1 MAITVQEAQV
11 IFSADGLSQVQT
23 KAGMAGKALD
33 GPVQSAR
40 RVQKNL
46 NELRQNKGLDSVR
59 TKAGAAASA
68 IERTSAAAGA
78 LANRLRSV
86 GGAMSSAGGR
96 VSSAIG
102 GTMGTIAALGAGAA
116 VAGMMSLAAGAE
128 QTAIAFEVL
137 LGSAEKSKAMIDAMR
152 ALDMKTVFGMREL
165 SESAKMMLNFGVAGE
180 EVVPILSMITDI
192 AAGDSQK
199 LEGMTRAFGQMS
211 GAGRLMGQDLNQMI
225 NAGFSPLQ
233 EISKRT
239 GESMAVLKKRMEDGN
254 VSVAEVKQAFVDATS
269 AGGRFAGM
277 NDRMSQT
284 TAGQYAKLKSEVEML
299 AIAMGTTLLPE
310 ANKLLEWARKF
321 FDKTDDMPSTFSKMQ
336 TSVRDW
342 FTETQ
347 EKFEGIGVVVGVTAV
362 HIADKFR
369 DAFDDIV
376 SIAKAAFDWIQANS
390 GKMVDNLAARMRAMK
405 QMLMGQ
411 EVTEFTVPLGEFQ
424 MPELKSGRGSS
435 LMEKIDE
442 ELAAARRIKTDQ
454 LVAEDEANKQKKKGV
469 DETSVDANK
478 RLPKQFASQVK
489 EVAQSK
495 TFSAEAL
502 FASLR
507 ESTLSKQ
514 IGIAQSSLE
523 VQQQQ
528 LIAQQQ
534 TAEGVRN
541 MNMGLA

>member
-11 IFSADGLSQVQT
+11 IFSADGLRQVERQAFIAGLAIDT
-23 KAGMAGKALD
+23 PAKKAGRMQQKLD
-33 GPVQSAR
+33 
-40 RVQKNL
+40 
-46 NELRQNKGLDSVR
+46 ELRRNKGLESVK
-59 TKAGAAASA
+59 TQAATAATAIDKTTLSAGRLSDKL
-68 IERTSAAAGA
+68 RGA
-78 LANRLRSV
+78 
-86 GGAMSSAGGR
+86 GGAFASAGGR

-102 GTMGTIAALGAGAA
+102 GAVGTIAALGAGAA
-116 VAGMMSLAAGAE
+116 VGGMMSLATGAE

-192 AAGDSQK
+192 AAGDAQK

-321 FDKTDDMPSTFSKMQ
+321 FDKTDEMPSTFSKLQ

-347 EKFEGIGVVVGVTAV
+347 EKFEGIGVIVGVTAV
-362 HIADKFR
+362 HIADRFR
-369 DAFDDIV
+369 DAFEDIV

-390 GKMVDNLAARMRAMK
+390 GKMVDNLGARMRAMK
-405 QMLMGQ
+405 QMLLGQ
-411 EVTEFTVPLGEFQ
+411 EVTEFTVPLDEFQ
-424 MPELKSGRGSS
+424 MPELRSGGGSS

-442 ELAAARRIKTDQ
+442 ELAAARRIKADQ
-454 LVAEDEANKQKKKGV
+454 IASEAEGNKPKGK

-478 RLPKQFASQVK
+478 RLPKQFATQMV
-489 EVAQSK
+489 EAGQSK

-507 ESTLSKQ
+507 ESTLKKQ
-514 IGIAQSSLE
+514 LNVAQSSLS

-528 LIAQQQ
+528 LNIQQQ
-534 TAEGVRN
+534 QLQAVQN
-541 MNMGLA
+541 LDMGLA

>member
-23 KAGMAGKALD
+23 KAGMAGRALD
-33 GPVQSAR
+33 RTTTAAG
-40 RVQKNL
+40 
-46 NELRQNKGLDSVR
+46 GLISKLKSVR
-59 TKAGAAASA
+59 LNLGGMGS
-68 IERTSAAAGA
+68 A
-78 LANRLRSV
+78 LA
-86 GGAMSSAGGR
+86 G
-96 VSSAIG
+96 
-102 GTMGTIAALGAGAA
+102 LGAGAA
-116 VAGMMSLAAGAE
+116 VGGMMSLAAGAE

-137 LGSAEKSKAMIDAMR
+137 LGSAEKSKDMIEAMR

-165 SESAKMMLNFGVAGE
+165 SDAAKMMLNFGVAGE
-180 EVVPILSMITDI
+180 DVVPVLSMITDI
-192 AAGDSQK
+192 AAGDSVK
-199 LEGMTRAFGQMS
+199 LEGLTRAFGQVS

-225 NAGFSPLQ
+225 QNGFSPL
-233 EISKRT
+233 ETINKTT
-239 GESMAVLKKRMEDGN
+239 GESMASLKQRMEDGKI
-254 VSVAEVKQAFVDATS
+254 SIDEVRQSFVWATTG
-269 AGGRFAGM
+269 AGRFAGM

-321 FDKTDDMPSTFSKMQ
+321 FDQTDEMPSTFSKLQ

-362 HIADKFR
+362 HIADRFR

-390 GKMVDNLAARMRAMK
+390 GRMVDNLGARMRAMK
-405 QMLMGQ
+405 QMLLGQ
-411 EVTEFTVPLGEFQ
+411 EVTEFTVPLGRFE

-435 LMEKIDE
+435 LMQKIDE
-442 ELAAARRIKTDQ
+442 ELAASRRIKADQ
-454 LVAEDEANKQKKKGV
+454 MVAENEAKKTKKAGK
-469 DETSVDANK
+469 DETSVDPNR
-478 RLPKQFASQVK
+478 RLPKQFATQMA
-489 EVAQSK
+489 EAGQSK

-514 IGIAQSSLE
+514 LGIAQSSLS

-528 LIAQQQ
+528 LKIQEQQLDV
-534 TAEGVRN
+534 AKKLDL
-541 MNMGLA
+541 GLA

>member
-33 GPVQSAR
+33 RTTTAAG
-40 RVQKNL
+40 
-46 NELRQNKGLDSVR
+46 GLVSKLKSVR
-59 TKAGAAASA
+59 LNLGGIGGTLAGLGVGAAA
-68 IERTSAAAGA
+68 G
-78 LANRLRSV
+78 
-86 GGAMSSAGGR
+86 
-96 VSSAIG
+96 
-102 GTMGTIAALGAGAA
+102 
-116 VAGMMSLAAGAE
+116 GMMSLAAGAE

-137 LGSAEKSKAMIDAMR
+137 LGSAEKSKEMIEAMR

-165 SESAKMMLNFGVAGE
+165 SDSAKMMLNFGIAGE
-180 EVVPILSMITDI
+180 EVVPVLSMITDI
-192 AAGDSQK
+192 ASGDSMK
-199 LEGMTRAFGQMS
+199 LEGLTRAFGQIS

-225 NAGFSPLQ
+225 QNGFSPL
-233 EISKRT
+233 ETISKTT
-239 GESMAVLKKRMEDGN
+239 GESMVSLKQRMEDGKI
-254 VSVAEVKQAFVDATS
+254 SIDEVRQSLVWATT
-269 AGGRFAGM
+269 GTGRFAGM

-336 TSVRDW
+336 TATQNW

-347 EKFEGIGVVVGVTAV
+347 EKFEGIGVIVGVTAV

-376 SIAKAAFDWIQANS
+376 SIAKAAFDWIQENS
-390 GKMVDNLAARMRAMK
+390 GKMLDNLGARARAMK

-442 ELAAARRIKTDQ
+442 ELAASRRIKTEQ
-454 LVAEDEANKQKKKGV
+454 LMAENEAAKQKKKGV

-478 RLPKQFASQVK
+478 RLPKQLASQMK
-489 EVAQSK
+489 EMGQSK
-495 TFSAEAL
+495 TFSAEGL

-507 ESTLSKQ
+507 ESTLNKQ
-514 IGIAQSSLE
+514 LNIAQSSLS

-528 LIAQQQ
+528 LNIQQQ
-534 TAEGVRN
+534 QLQAVQN
-541 MNMGLA
+541 LDMGLA

>member
-1 MAITVQEAQV
+1 
-11 IFSADGLSQVQT
+11 
-23 KAGMAGKALD
+23 
-33 GPVQSAR
+33 
-40 RVQKNL
+40 
-46 NELRQNKGLDSVR
+46 
-59 TKAGAAASA
+59 
-68 IERTSAAAGA
+68 
-78 LANRLRSV
+78 
-86 GGAMSSAGGR
+86 
-96 VSSAIG
+96 
-102 GTMGTIAALGAGAA
+102 
-116 VAGMMSLAAGAE
+116 
-128 QTAIAFEVL
+128 
-137 LGSAEKSKAMIDAMR
+137 
-152 ALDMKTVFGMREL
+152 MKTVFGMREL

-192 AAGDSQK
+192 AAGDAQK

-239 GESMAVLKKRMEDGN
+239 GESMAMLKKRMEDGN
-254 VSVAEVKQAFVDATS
+254 ISVAEVKQAFVDATS

-310 ANKLLEWARKF
+310 ANRLLEWARKF
-321 FDKTDDMPSTFSKMQ
+321 FDQTDDMPSTFSKMQ

-347 EKFEGIGVVVGVTAV
+347 EKFEGVGVIVGVTAI
-362 HIADKFR
+362 HIADRFR

-390 GKMVDNLAARMRAMK
+390 GKMVDNLGARMRAMK
-405 QMLMGQ
+405 QMIMGQ
-411 EVTEFTVPLGEFQ
+411 EVTEFVVPLGEFQ

-454 LVAEDEANKQKKKGV
+454 LVAENEAKKSKTGK
-469 DETSVDANK
+469 DETSVDPNK
-478 RLPKQFASQVK
+478 RIPKQFATQMK
-489 EVAQSK
+489 ELGQSK
-495 TFSAEAL
+495 TFSAEGL

-507 ESTLSKQ
+507 ESTLTKQ
-514 IGIAQSSLE
+514 LGIAQSSLS

-528 LIAQQQ
+528 LNVQQQ
-534 TAEGVRN
+534 QLEVAKKLDL
-541 MNMGLA
+541 GLA

>member
-11 IFSADGLSQVQT
+11 IFSADGLAQVQT

-33 GPVQSAR
+33 RTTTAASG
-40 RVQKNL
+40 L
-46 NELRQNKGLDSVR
+46 INKLQSVR
-59 TKAGAAASA
+59 LNLGGMGSTLAG
-68 IERTSAAAGA
+68 
-78 LANRLRSV
+78 
-86 GGAMSSAGGR
+86 
-96 VSSAIG
+96 
-102 GTMGTIAALGAGAA
+102 LGAGAA
-116 VAGMMSLAAGAE
+116 AGGMMSLAAGAE

-137 LGSAEKSKAMIDAMR
+137 LGSTEKSKDMIEAMR

-165 SESAKMMLNFGVAGE
+165 SDAAKMMLNFGVAGE
-180 EVVPILSMITDI
+180 EVVPVLSMITDI
-192 AAGDSQK
+192 AAGDSVK
-199 LEGMTRAFGQMS
+199 LEGLTRAFGQIS

-225 NAGFSPLQ
+225 QNGFSPL
-233 EISKRT
+233 ETISKTT
-239 GESMAVLKKRMEDGN
+239 GESMASLKRRMEEGRISID
-254 VSVAEVKQAFVDATS
+254 EVRQSLVWATT
-269 AGGRFAGM
+269 GTGRFAGM

-321 FDKTDDMPSTFSKMQ
+321 FDQTDEMPSTFNKLQ

-347 EKFEGIGVVVGVTAV
+347 EKFEGIGVIVGVTAV

-390 GKMVDNLAARMRAMK
+390 GRMVDNLGARMRAMK
-405 QMLMGQ
+405 QMLLGQ
-411 EVTEFTVPLGEFQ
+411 EVTEFTVPLDEFQ
-424 MPELKSGRGSS
+424 MPELKSGRGPS
-435 LMEKIDE
+435 LMERIDE
-442 ELAAARRIKTDQ
+442 ELAAARRIKADEI
-454 LVAEDEANKQKKKGV
+454 AAKEEANKPKGK
-469 DETSVDANK
+469 DETSVDPNR
-478 RLPKQFASQVK
+478 RLPKQFATQMA
-489 EVAQSK
+489 EAGQSK

-507 ESTLSKQ
+507 ESTLNKQ
-514 IGIAQSSLE
+514 LSVAQSSLS

-528 LIAQQQ
+528 LNIQQQ
-534 TAEGVRN
+534 QLQAVQN
-541 MNMGLA
+541 LDMGLA

>member
-1 MAITVQEAQV
+1 
-11 IFSADGLSQVQT
+11 
-23 KAGMAGKALD
+23 
-33 GPVQSAR
+33 
-40 RVQKNL
+40 
-46 NELRQNKGLDSVR
+46 
-59 TKAGAAASA
+59 
-68 IERTSAAAGA
+68 
-78 LANRLRSV
+78 
-86 GGAMSSAGGR
+86 
-96 VSSAIG
+96 
-102 GTMGTIAALGAGAA
+102 
-116 VAGMMSLAAGAE
+116 
-128 QTAIAFEVL
+128 
-137 LGSAEKSKAMIDAMR
+137 MR

-192 AAGDSQK
+192 AAGDAQK

-239 GESMAVLKKRMEDGN
+239 GESMAMLKKRMEDGN
-254 VSVAEVKQAFVDATS
+254 ISVAEVKQAFVDATS

-310 ANKLLEWARKF
+310 ANRLLEWARKF
-321 FDKTDDMPSTFSKMQ
+321 FDQTDDMPSTFSKMQ

-347 EKFEGIGVVVGVTAV
+347 EKFEGVGVIVGVTAI
-362 HIADKFR
+362 HIADRFR

-390 GKMVDNLAARMRAMK
+390 GKMVDNLGARMRAMK
-405 QMLMGQ
+405 QMIMGQ
-411 EVTEFTVPLGEFQ
+411 EVTEFVVPLGEFQ

-454 LVAEDEANKQKKKGV
+454 LVAENEAKKSKTGK
-469 DETSVDANK
+469 DETSVDPNK
-478 RLPKQFASQVK
+478 RIPKQFATQMK
-489 EVAQSK
+489 ELGQSK
-495 TFSAEAL
+495 TFSAEGL

-507 ESTLSKQ
+507 ESTLTKQ
-514 IGIAQSSLE
+514 LGIAQSSLS

-528 LIAQQQ
+528 LNVQQQ
-534 TAEGVRN
+534 QLEVAKKLDL
-541 MNMGLA
+541 GLA

>member
-33 GPVQSAR
+33 RTTTAAG
-40 RVQKNL
+40 
-46 NELRQNKGLDSVR
+46 GLVSKLKSVR
-59 TKAGAAASA
+59 LNLGGMGSTLAGLGVGAAA
-68 IERTSAAAGA
+68 G
-78 LANRLRSV
+78 
-86 GGAMSSAGGR
+86 
-96 VSSAIG
+96 
-102 GTMGTIAALGAGAA
+102 
-116 VAGMMSLAAGAE
+116 GMMSLAAGAE

-137 LGSAEKSKAMIDAMR
+137 LGSAEKSKAMIEEMR

-165 SESAKMMLNFGVAGE
+165 SDAAKMMLNFGVAGE

-192 AAGDSQK
+192 AAGDAQK

-239 GESMAVLKKRMEDGN
+239 GESMAMLKKRMEDGN
-254 VSVAEVKQAFVDATS
+254 ISVAEVKQAFVDATS

-284 TAGQYAKLKSEVEML
+284 TAGQFAKLKSEVEML

-321 FDKTDDMPSTFSKMQ
+321 FDKTDDMPSTFSKLQ

-347 EKFEGIGVVVGVTAV
+347 EKFEGIGIVVSVTAV
-362 HIADKFR
+362 HISDRFK

-376 SIAKAAFDWIQANS
+376 TIAKAAFDWIQANS
-390 GKMVDNLAARMRAMK
+390 GKMVDNLGARMRAMK

-411 EVTEFTVPLGEFQ
+411 EVTEFTVPIGEFQ
-424 MPELKSGRGSS
+424 MPELKSGRGPS
-435 LMEKIDE
+435 LFDRIDE
-442 ELAAARRIKTDQ
+442 ELAAARKIKSDQ
-454 LVAEDEANKQKKKGV
+454 IIADEEAKKAKNKGV
-469 DETSVDANK
+469 DETKVDPNK
-478 RLPKQFASQVK
+478 RIPKQFATQMK
-489 EVAQSK
+489 ELGQSK

-514 IGIAQSSLE
+514 LGIAQSSLS
-523 VQQQQ
+523 VQQQSLNIQQQQ
-528 LIAQQQ
+528 LQAVK
-534 TAEGVRN
+534 ALD
-541 MNMGLA
+541 MGLA

>member
-23 KAGMAGKALD
+23 KAGLAGRALD
-33 GPVQSAR
+33 RTTTAAG
-40 RVQKNL
+40 
-46 NELRQNKGLDSVR
+46 GLVSKLKSVR
-59 TKAGAAASA
+59 LNLGGMGSTLAGLGVGAAA
-68 IERTSAAAGA
+68 G
-78 LANRLRSV
+78 
-86 GGAMSSAGGR
+86 
-96 VSSAIG
+96 
-102 GTMGTIAALGAGAA
+102 
-116 VAGMMSLAAGAE
+116 GMMSLAAGAE

-137 LGSAEKSKAMIDAMR
+137 LGSAEKSKAMIEEMR

-165 SESAKMMLNFGVAGE
+165 SDAAKMMLNFGVAGE

-192 AAGDSQK
+192 AAGDSMK
-199 LEGMTRAFGQMS
+199 LEGLTRAFGQIS

-225 NAGFSPLQ
+225 QNGFSPL
-233 EISKRT
+233 ETISKTT
-239 GESMAVLKKRMEDGN
+239 GESMASLKQRMEDGKI
-254 VSVAEVKQAFVDATS
+254 SIDEVRQSLVWATT
-269 AGGRFAGM
+269 GTGRFAGM

-310 ANKLLEWARKF
+310 ANRLLEWARKF
-321 FDKTDDMPSTFSKMQ
+321 FDQTDDMPSTFSKMQ

-347 EKFEGIGVVVGVTAV
+347 EKFEGIGVIVGVTAV
-362 HIADKFR
+362 HIADRFR

-376 SIAKAAFDWIQANS
+376 TIAKAAFDWIKDNS
-390 GKMVDNLAARMRAMK
+390 GNMVDNLGARMRAMK

-411 EVTEFTVPLGEFQ
+411 EVTEFLVPLGEFQ

-442 ELAAARRIKTDQ
+442 ELAASRRIKTDQ
-454 LVAEDEANKQKKKGV
+454 IVAENEAKKQGKKGV
-469 DETSVDANK
+469 DETSVDPNK
-478 RLPKQFASQVK
+478 RIPKQIATQMK
-489 EVAQSK
+489 ELGQSK
-495 TFSAEAL
+495 TFSAEGL

-507 ESTLSKQ
+507 ESTLTKQ
-514 IGIAQSSLE
+514 LGIAQTSLS

-528 LIAQQQ
+528 LNIQQQ
-534 TAEGVRN
+534 QLQAVKALD
-541 MNMGLA
+541 MGLA

>member
-23 KAGMAGKALD
+23 KAGMAGRALD
-33 GPVQSAR
+33 RTTTAAG
-40 RVQKNL
+40 
-46 NELRQNKGLDSVR
+46 GLISKLKSVR
-59 TKAGAAASA
+59 LNLGGMGSTLAG
-68 IERTSAAAGA
+68 
-78 LANRLRSV
+78 L
-86 GGAMSSAGGR
+86 
-96 VSSAIG
+96 
-102 GTMGTIAALGAGAA
+102 GTGAA
-116 VAGMMSLAAGAE
+116 VGGMMSLAAGAE

-137 LGSAEKSKAMIDAMR
+137 LGSAEKSKDMIEAMR

-165 SESAKMMLNFGVAGE
+165 SDAAKMMLNFGVAGE
-180 EVVPILSMITDI
+180 DVVPVLSMITDI
-192 AAGDSQK
+192 AAGDSVK
-199 LEGMTRAFGQMS
+199 LEGLTRAFGQVS

-225 NAGFSPLQ
+225 QNGFSPL
-233 EISKRT
+233 ETINKTT
-239 GESMAVLKKRMEDGN
+239 GESMASLKQRMEDGKI
-254 VSVAEVKQAFVDATS
+254 SIDEVRQSFVWATTG
-269 AGGRFAGM
+269 AGRFAGM

-321 FDKTDDMPSTFSKMQ
+321 FDQTDEMPSTFSKLQ

-362 HIADKFR
+362 HIADRFR

-390 GKMVDNLAARMRAMK
+390 GRMVDNLGARMRAMK
-405 QMLMGQ
+405 QMLLGQ
-411 EVTEFTVPLGEFQ
+411 EVTEFTVPLGRFE

-435 LMEKIDE
+435 LMQKIDE
-442 ELAAARRIKTDQ
+442 ELAASRRIKADQ
-454 LVAEDEANKQKKKGV
+454 MVAENEAKKTKKAGK
-469 DETSVDANK
+469 DETSVDPNR
-478 RLPKQFASQVK
+478 RLPKQFATQMA
-489 EVAQSK
+489 EAGQSK

-514 IGIAQSSLE
+514 LGIAQSSLS

-528 LIAQQQ
+528 LKIQEQQLDV
-534 TAEGVRN
+534 AKKLDL
-541 MNMGLA
+541 GLA

>member
-23 KAGMAGKALD
+23 KAGIAGKALD
-33 GPVQSAR
+33 RTTTAAG
-40 RVQKNL
+40 
-46 NELRQNKGLDSVR
+46 GLVSKLKSVR
-59 TKAGAAASA
+59 LNIGGIGGTLAGLGVGAAA
-68 IERTSAAAGA
+68 G
-78 LANRLRSV
+78 
-86 GGAMSSAGGR
+86 
-96 VSSAIG
+96 
-102 GTMGTIAALGAGAA
+102 
-116 VAGMMSLAAGAE
+116 GMMSLAAGAE

-137 LGSAEKSKAMIDAMR
+137 LGSAEKSKAMIEAMR

-165 SESAKMMLNFGVAGE
+165 SDSAKMMLNFGVAGE
-180 EVVPILSMITDI
+180 EVVPILSMITEI

-225 NAGFSPLQ
+225 NAGFNPLQ

-239 GESMAVLKKRMEDGN
+239 GESMAMLKKRMEDGN
-254 VSVAEVKQAFVDATS
+254 ISVAEVKQAFVDATS

-284 TAGQYAKLKSEVEML
+284 TAGQFAKLKSEVEML

-336 TSVRDW
+336 TATQNW

-347 EKFEGIGVVVGVTAV
+347 EKFEGIGVIVGVTAV
-362 HIADKFR
+362 HIADRFR

-390 GKMVDNLAARMRAMK
+390 GKMVDNLGARMRAMK
-405 QMLMGQ
+405 QMLMGE
-411 EVTEFTVPLGEFQ
+411 EVTEFTVPIGEFQ
-424 MPELKSGRGSS
+424 MPELKSGRGPS
-435 LMEKIDE
+435 LFERIDE
-442 ELAAARRIKTDQ
+442 ELAAARQIKSEQ
-454 LVAEDEANKQKKKGV
+454 IAAEAEANKEKEKGV
-469 DETSVDANK
+469 DETKVDPN
-478 RLPKQFASQVK
+478 RRVPRQFAQQMK
-489 EVAQSK
+489 EAGQSK
-495 TFSAEAL
+495 TFSAEGL

-507 ESTLSKQ
+507 ESTLNKQ
-514 IGIAQSSLE
+514 LNVAQSSLS

-528 LIAQQQ
+528 LNIQQQ
-534 TAEGVRN
+534 QLQAVQN
-541 MNMGLA
+541 LDMGLA

>member
-11 IFSADGLSQVQT
+11 IFSADGLQQVQT
-23 KAGMAGKALD
+23 KAGMAGRALD
-33 GPVQSAR
+33 RTTTAAG
-40 RVQKNL
+40 
-46 NELRQNKGLDSVR
+46 GLISKLKSVR
-59 TKAGAAASA
+59 LNLGGMGSTLAGLGVGAAA
-68 IERTSAAAGA
+68 G
-78 LANRLRSV
+78 
-86 GGAMSSAGGR
+86 
-96 VSSAIG
+96 
-102 GTMGTIAALGAGAA
+102 
-116 VAGMMSLAAGAE
+116 GMMSLAAGAE

-137 LGSAEKSKAMIDAMR
+137 LGSAEKSKEMIEAMR

-180 EVVPILSMITDI
+180 DVVPVLSMITDM
-192 AAGDSQK
+192 AAGDAQK

-225 NAGFSPLQ
+225 NAGFNPLQ

-239 GESMAVLKKRMEDGN
+239 GESMAMLKKRMEDGN
-254 VSVAEVKQAFVDATS
+254 VSVIEVRQAFVDATS

-310 ANKLLEWARKF
+310 ANRLLEWARKF
-321 FDKTDDMPSTFSKMQ
+321 FDQTDDMPSTFSKMQ

-347 EKFEGIGVVVGVTAV
+347 EKFEGIGVIVGVTAV
-362 HIADKFR
+362 HIADRFR

-376 SIAKAAFDWIQANS
+376 TIAKAAFDWIRDNS
-390 GKMVDNLAARMRAMK
+390 GNMVDNLGARMRAMK

-411 EVTEFTVPLGEFQ
+411 EVTEFLVPLGEFQ

-442 ELAAARRIKTDQ
+442 ELAASRRIKTDQ
-454 LVAEDEANKQKKKGV
+454 IVAENEAKKQGKKGV
-469 DETSVDANK
+469 DETSVDPNK
-478 RLPKQFASQVK
+478 RIPKQLATQMRELS
-489 EVAQSK
+489 QSK
-495 TFSAEAL
+495 TFSAEGL

-507 ESTLSKQ
+507 ESTLTKQ
-514 IGIAQSSLE
+514 LGIAQTSLS

-528 LIAQQQ
+528 LNIQQQ
-534 TAEGVRN
+534 QLEAVKALD
-541 MNMGLA
+541 MGLA

>member
-1 MAITVQEAQV
+1 
-11 IFSADGLSQVQT
+11 
-23 KAGMAGKALD
+23 
-33 GPVQSAR
+33 
-40 RVQKNL
+40 
-46 NELRQNKGLDSVR
+46 
-59 TKAGAAASA
+59 
-68 IERTSAAAGA
+68 
-78 LANRLRSV
+78 
-86 GGAMSSAGGR
+86 
-96 VSSAIG
+96 
-102 GTMGTIAALGAGAA
+102 
-116 VAGMMSLAAGAE
+116 
-128 QTAIAFEVL
+128 
-137 LGSAEKSKAMIDAMR
+137 MR

-192 AAGDSQK
+192 AAGDAQK

-233 EISKRT
+233 EISNRT
-239 GESMAVLKKRMEDGN
+239 GESMAMLKKRMEDGQI
-254 VSVAEVKQAFVDATS
+254 SVDEVKQAFVDATS

-310 ANKLLEWARKF
+310 ANRLLEWARKF
-321 FDKTDDMPSTFSKMQ
+321 FDQTDDMPSTFSKMQ

-347 EKFEGIGVVVGVTAV
+347 EKFEGVGVIVGVTAV
-362 HIADKFR
+362 HIADRFK
-369 DAFDDIV
+369 DAFDDIL

-390 GKMVDNLAARMRAMK
+390 GKMVDNLGARMRAMK
-405 QMLMGQ
+405 QMIMGQ
-411 EVTEFTVPLGEFQ
+411 EVTEFVVPLGEFQ

-435 LMEKIDE
+435 LMEKIDD

-454 LVAEDEANKQKKKGV
+454 LVAENEAKKSKAGK
-469 DETSVDANK
+469 DETSVDPNK
-478 RLPKQFASQVK
+478 RIPKQFATQMK
-489 EVAQSK
+489 ELGQSK
-495 TFSAEAL
+495 TFSAEGL

-507 ESTLSKQ
+507 ESTLTKQ
-514 IGIAQSSLE
+514 LGIAQSSLS

-528 LIAQQQ
+528 LNVQQQ
-534 TAEGVRN
+534 QLEVAKKLDL
-541 MNMGLA
+541 GLA

>member
-23 KAGMAGKALD
+23 KAGMAGRALD
-33 GPVQSAR
+33 RTTTAAG
-40 RVQKNL
+40 
-46 NELRQNKGLDSVR
+46 GLISKLKSVR
-59 TKAGAAASA
+59 LNLGGMGSTLAG
-68 IERTSAAAGA
+68 
-78 LANRLRSV
+78 L
-86 GGAMSSAGGR
+86 
-96 VSSAIG
+96 
-102 GTMGTIAALGAGAA
+102 GTGAA
-116 VAGMMSLAAGAE
+116 VGGMMSLAAGAE

-137 LGSAEKSKAMIDAMR
+137 LGSAEKSKDMIEAMR

-165 SESAKMMLNFGVAGE
+165 SDAAKMMLNFGVAGE
-180 EVVPILSMITDI
+180 DVVPVLSMITDI
-192 AAGDSQK
+192 AAGDSVK
-199 LEGMTRAFGQMS
+199 LEGLTRAFGQVS

-225 NAGFSPLQ
+225 QNGFSPL
-233 EISKRT
+233 ETINKTT
-239 GESMAVLKKRMEDGN
+239 GESMASLKQRMEDGKI
-254 VSVAEVKQAFVDATS
+254 SIDEVRQSFVWATTG
-269 AGGRFAGM
+269 AGRFAGM

-321 FDKTDDMPSTFSKMQ
+321 FDQTDEMPSTFSKLQ

-362 HIADKFR
+362 HIADRFR

-390 GKMVDNLAARMRAMK
+390 DKMVDNLGARMRAMK
-405 QMLMGQ
+405 QMLLGQ
-411 EVTEFTVPLGEFQ
+411 EVTEFTVPLGRFE

-435 LMEKIDE
+435 LMQKIDE
-442 ELAAARRIKTDQ
+442 ELAASRRIKADQ
-454 LVAEDEANKQKKKGV
+454 MVAENEAKKTKKAGK
-469 DETSVDANK
+469 DETSVDPNR
-478 RLPKQFASQVK
+478 RLPKQFATQMA
-489 EVAQSK
+489 EAGQSK

-514 IGIAQSSLE
+514 LGIAQSSLS

-528 LIAQQQ
+528 LKIQEQQLDV
-534 TAEGVRN
+534 AKKLDL
-541 MNMGLA
+541 GLA